1 MARMMAFPSSGK
13 GYGAAG
19 ASYQRRA
26 LRGMVAESGS
36 PREDIDL
43 NNQTLRERARMLYM
57 AAPIASS
64 AIKTPRTNVIGL
76 GLKMN
81 PKIDREFLGLSR
93 EEAEKWEKTVKA
105 EFAIWADDKIACDA
119 TGMNNFYSMQQL
131 AFVSWLVS
139 GDVFA
144 LVKQRDPTAMR
155 PYSLRLHL
163 IEADRCAT
171 PETIGFMVT
180 STEIDG
186 KRIYD
191 GVEVDDD
198 GMVVAYHFR
207 NKHPYEVNFEETAY
221 KRVLAYSEK
230 TGMPNV
236 LHIMSSERPEQY
248 RGVTYLAQIIEPILQ
263 TRRYTESEITAAIV
277 ESFFTAFIMTDSDSG
292 EMPLGEVGV
301 EGEEEYQQASHDPN
315 EYEMGSGNVVVL
327 KNGEKVEFG
336 DPKRPASG
344 FADFLKEMCTQIG
357 AALEIPRDI
366 LMKNFNASYSASRG
380 ALLEAWKAFKM
391 YRGWFVDDFCTPVY
405 ELWMSEAVARGRI
418 SAPGFFTSPVARKA
432 WLKCEW
438 IGPTQGQLDPV
449 KEVTAEIMSVEAG
462 FSTNS
467 DSAIRVN
474 GSDWNQNMDQIQS
487 EMQKKRAVLGEN
499 ESGNREGLSNQ
510 IVKTVYDAVKDAYK
524 EEFQENGKKGVQ
536 DNE

>member
-1 MARMMAFPSSGK
+1 MSRMSVFSSSGK

-26 LRGMVAESGS
+26 LRGMTAESGS

-81 PKIDREFLGLSR
+81 PKIDRELLNLRGD
-93 EEAEKWEKTVKA
+93 EAERWEKKVKA
-105 EFAIWADDKIACDA
+105 EFAIWADDKAACDA
-119 TGMNNFYSMQQL
+119 TGVNNFYSMQQL

-144 LVKQRDPTAMR
+144 IVKRQEATQMH

-163 IEADRCAT
+163 VEADRCAT
-171 PETIGFMVT
+171 PDTTGFMNIT
-180 STEIDG
+180 YTELDG
-186 KRIYD
+186 KKIYD
-191 GVEVDDD
+191 GVEVNSD

-207 NKHPYEVNFEETAY
+207 NKHPYEIGVREAKYT
-221 KRVLAYSEK
+221 RVLAYGKE
-230 TGMPNV
+230 TGLPNV
-236 LHIMSSERPEQY
+236 LHVMNAERPEQY

-277 ESFFTAFIMTDSDSG
+277 ESFFTAFIMTEADPGD
-292 EMPLGEVGV
+292 MPIDEVGE
-301 EGEEEYQQASHDPN
+301 EGEGPDQQASYDQN
-315 EYEMGSGNVVVL
+315 EYEMGSGNVIVL
-327 KNGEKVEFG
+327 KKGEKVDFG

-344 FADFLKEMCTQIG
+344 FSTFLKEMCTQIG

-366 LMKNFNASYSASRG
+366 LMKEFNASYSASRG
-380 ALLEAWKAFKM
+380 ALLEAWKSFKM
-391 YRGWFVDDFCTPVY
+391 YRGWFVDSFCNPVY
-405 ELWMSEAVARGRI
+405 SIWMSEAVARGRI
-418 SAPGFFTSPVARKA
+418 SAPGFFTDPVLRKA
-432 WLKCEW
+432 WLNCEW
-438 IGPTQGQLDPV
+438 IGPSQGQLDPV
-449 KEVTAEIMSVEAG
+449 KEVTAEIMSVAAG

-467 DSAIRVN
+467 DSAVRVN

-487 EMQKKRAVLGEN
+487 EMQKKRSVYGDEKEINGEIINAVYG
-499 ESGNREGLSNQ
+499 
-510 IVKTVYDAVKDAYK
+510 AVRDAYK
-524 EEFQENGKKGVQ
+524 EDMHGYGKRRDQ
-536 DNE
+536 DYE

>member
-93 EEAEKWEKTVKA
+93 EEAEKWEKTVKT

-180 STEIDG
+180 SAEIDG
-186 KRIYD
+186 KKIYD

-207 NKHPYEVNFEETAY
+207 NKHPYEVDFEETEY
-221 KRVLAYSEK
+221 KRVLAYSDK

-292 EMPLGEVGV
+292 EMPLDEVGV
-301 EGEEEYQQASHDPN
+301 EGEGEDQQASHDPN

-327 KNGEKVEFG
+327 KNGEKVDFG

-344 FADFLKEMCTQIG
+344 FSAFLEEMETQIG

-366 LMKNFNASYSASRG
+366 MMKDFDASYSASRG

-432 WLKCEW
+432 WLGCEW

-487 EMQKKRAVLGEN
+487 ETQKKRAVLGEN
-499 ESGNREGLSNQ
+499 ESGNGEGLSNQ
-510 IVKTVYDAVKDAYK
+510 ILKTVYDAVKDAYK
-524 EEFQENGKKGVQ
+524 EEFQGNGKKSIQ

>member
-1 MARMMAFPSSGK
+1 MGGTTIFPSSGK

-57 AAPIASS
+57 AAPIATS

-81 PKIDREFLGLSR
+81 PKIDREMLGLSR
-93 EEAEKWEKTVKA
+93 TEAEKWEKTVKA
-105 EFAIWADDKIACDA
+105 EFSIWADDKTACDA

-139 GDVFA
+139 GDVFV
-144 LVKQRDPTAMR
+144 LVKYKDASPMH

-171 PETIGFMVT
+171 PEATGFMNIT
-180 STEIDG
+180 AAENG
-186 KRIYD
+186 KNMIYD
-191 GVEVDDD
+191 GVEVDAD

-207 NKHPYEVNFEETAY
+207 NKHPYEITAEETKY
-221 KRVLAYSEK
+221 KRVLAYGKK

-236 LHIMSSERPEQY
+236 LHVMSSERPEQY

-263 TRRYTESEITAAIV
+263 TRRYTESEITAAMV
-277 ESFFTAFIMTDSDSG
+277 ESFFTAFIYTEKPE
-292 EMPLGEVGV
+292 EMPISETGGGEGGREV
-301 EGEEEYQQASHDPN
+301 SHDPN
-315 EYEMGSGNVVVL
+315 EYEMGPGNVINL
-327 KNGEKVEFG
+327 KPNEKVDFG
-336 DPKRPASG
+336 NPTHPASN
-344 FADFLKEMCTQIG
+344 FSSFVKEMYTQMG

-366 LMKNFNASYSASRG
+366 LMKEFNASYSASRG
-380 ALLEAWKAFKM
+380 ALLEAWKAFRM
-391 YRGWFVDDFCTPVY
+391 YRGWFVDDFCMPVY

-418 SAPGFFTSPVARKA
+418 SAPGFFTNPVIRKA
-432 WLKCEW
+432 WLGCEW

-449 KEVTAEIMSVEAG
+449 KEVTAEIMSVAAG

-467 DSAIRVN
+467 DSTIRVN

-487 EMQKKRAVLGEN
+487 ETQKKQAVLGTEETGREN
-499 ESGNREGLSNQ
+499 IENKILN
-510 IVKTVYDAVKDAYK
+510 TVYEAVRDAYK
-524 EEFQENGKKGVQ
+524 EETERDEKGI
-536 DNE
+536 

>member
-1 MARMMAFPSSGK
+1 MAKMIAYPSSGK

-26 LRGMVAESGS
+26 LRGMIAESGS

-93 EEAEKWEKTVKA
+93 EEAEKWEKTVKT
-105 EFAIWADDKIACDA
+105 EFAIWANDKVACDA
-119 TGMNNFYSMQQL
+119 TGVNNFYSMQQL

-144 LVKQRDPTAMR
+144 LIKQHDPMVMR

-180 STEIDG
+180 SAEVDG
-186 KRIYD
+186 KKIYD
-191 GVEVDDD
+191 GVEVDDN

-207 NKHPYEVNFEETAY
+207 NKHPYEDSLKKTEY
-221 KRVLAYSEK
+221 KRVSAYSEK

-277 ESFFTAFIMTDSDSG
+277 ESFFTAFIMTDTDTD
-292 EMPLGEVGV
+292 EMPLDEVGV
-301 EGEEEYQQASHDPN
+301 EGEESFQQASHDPN
-315 EYEMGSGNVVVL
+315 EYEMGSGNVIVL

-344 FADFLKEMCTQIG
+344 FESFLKEMETQIG

-366 LMKNFNASYSASRG
+366 MMKNFNASYSASRG
-380 ALLEAWKAFKM
+380 AILEAWKAFKM

-418 SAPGFFTSPVARKA
+418 SAPGFFTNPVAKKA
-432 WLKCEW
+432 WLGCEW

-467 DSAIRVN
+467 DSAIRIN

-487 EMQKKRAVLGEN
+487 EMQKKRAVLEEDEPG
-499 ESGNREGLSNQ
+499 SKDVLSKK
-510 IVKTVYDAVKDAYK
+510 VLKTVYDAIKDVFK
-524 EEFQENGKKGVQ
+524 EEFQKKW
-536 DNE
+536 E

>member
-1 MARMMAFPSSGK
+1 MGRIINFSYSGK

-26 LRGMVAESGS
+26 LRGMTAKSGS
-36 PREDIDL
+36 AHEDIDM

-64 AIKTPRTNVIGL
+64 AIKTPRTNAIGL

-81 PKIDREFLGLSR
+81 PKIDREALNLSR
-93 EEAEKWEKTVKA
+93 EEAEKWEKKVKA
-105 EFAIWADDKIACDA
+105 EFSIWADDKTACDA

-144 LVKQRDPTAMR
+144 LVKQRDVTQMT

-171 PETIGFMVT
+171 PEETGFMNIT
-180 STEIDG
+180 YAEENG
-186 KRIYD
+186 NRIYD
-191 GVEVDDD
+191 GVEVDGD

-207 NKHPYEVNFEETAY
+207 NKHPYEINTEETKY
-221 KRVLAYSEK
+221 TRVLARGEK

-236 LHIMSSERPEQY
+236 LHIMNSERPEQY

-277 ESFFTAFIMTDSDSG
+277 ESFFTAFITTEADPG
-292 EMPLGEVGV
+292 EMPIDEVGE
-301 EGEEEYQQASHDPN
+301 EGEEQQVSDNEN
-315 EYEMGSGNVVVL
+315 EYEMGSGNVIVL
-327 KNGEKVEFG
+327 KKGENVNFG

-344 FADFLKEMCTQIG
+344 FSSFLKEMCTQIG

-366 LMKNFNASYSASRG
+366 LMKDFNASYSASRG
-380 ALLEAWKAFKM
+380 ALLEAWKSFKM
-391 YRGWFVDDFCTPVY
+391 YRGWFVDDFCNPVY
-405 ELWMSEAVARGRI
+405 EMWMSEAVARGRI
-418 SAPGFFTSPVARKA
+418 SAPGFFLSPTTRKA
-432 WLKCEW
+432 WLGCEW

-449 KEVTAEIMSVEAG
+449 KEVTAEIMSVAAG

-467 DSAIRVN
+467 DSTIRVN

-487 EMQKKRAVLGEN
+487 EMQKKQSTLGNEGEKVINTIYSAV
-499 ESGNREGLSNQ
+499 R
-510 IVKTVYDAVKDAYK
+510 DAYK
-524 EEFQENGKKGVQ
+524 EEMRHERENQ
-536 DNE
+536 QIDE